1 MSASVVAG
9 TDQIPLVVDVD
20 GTLVR
25 TDLLHEASLL
35 FLANHPF
42 ESPRLALWLARG
54 KATLKSQLAQ
64 RVSPNVER
72 LPLRDETLARIREA
86 QAVERPVYLASAS
99 EESYVARLADSIGG
113 ITGTFATTPERNLAG
128 AAKADCLVDA
138 FGAKGF
144 DYIGDHPVDVPVW
157 QQSRRQLIVARSG
170 GFETR
175 MRRAFPDAEVI
186 ARPRT
191 TPRSMIKTLR
201 AHQWSKN
208 GLLFLAL
215 IAGHRF
221 DVATIAATLLGF
233 IAFCAAAS
241 SAYIINDLLDIPND
255 RAHARKRFRPLPAGD
270 LTIVTGI
277 VMSGLLLLL
286 ALGIAIMLLPRIFL
300 GALLLYMVATLTYSL
315 LLKRKAIVDVITLA
329 GLYTLRVF
337 AGLFAGGLTSSE
349 WLPMFSLFLFLCL
362 AIEKRCSELVRRRE
376 AGEERLEGRN
386 YRVADLAILFPMAAA
401 AGYGSVFVVALYLSS
416 NEVRA
421 LYTHPERLWL
431 ICPLLLY
438 WISRVLI
445 LSNRNEMHD
454 DPIVFALTDRIS
466 WYVVV
471 CAMAIVGAA
480 I

>member
-1 MSASVVAG
+1 MGAET
-9 TDQIPLVVDVD
+9 TDRVPLVVDVD
-20 GTLVR
+20 GTLLR

-35 FLANHPF
+35 LLSNHPF
-42 ESPRLALWLARG
+42 EAPRLALWLVRG
-54 KATLKSQLAQ
+54 KAVLKTQLAI
-64 RVSPNVER
+64 RVTPAVER
-72 LPLRDETLARIREA
+72 LPLRAETMEQIHAA
-86 QAVERPVYLASAS
+86 QAAGRPVYLASAS
-99 EESYVARLADSIGG
+99 DACYVGRLADSIGG
-113 ITGTFATTPERNLAG
+113 IAGTFATTPDRNLAG

-138 FGAKGF
+138 FGAQGF
-144 DYIGDHPVDVPVW
+144 DYVGDHPVDVPVW
-157 QQSRRQLIVARSG
+157 QQSRRQLIVARST
-170 GFETR
+170 GFEAQ
-175 MRRAFPDAEVI
+175 MRRAFPGAEVI

-191 TPRSMIKTLR
+191 TVRSMVRTLR

-215 IAGHRF
+215 IAGHHL
-221 DVATIAATLLGF
+221 DVTTVAATILGF

-241 SAYIINDLLDIPND
+241 SAYIINDLMDMPND
-255 RAHARKRFRPLPAGD
+255 RIHPRKRLRPLPSGD
-270 LTIVTGI
+270 LPIVTGI

-286 ALGIAIMLLPRIFL
+286 ALGVALLLPRPFL

-315 LLKRKAIVDVITLA
+315 VLKRKAIVDVITLA

-337 AGLFAGGLTSSE
+337 AGLLAGGLTSSE

-376 AGEERLEGRN
+376 AGEERLQGRN
-386 YRVADLAILFPMAAA
+386 YRVSDLAILFPMAAA
-401 AGYGSVFVVALYLSS
+401 SGYGSVFVVALYLSS
-416 NEVRA
+416 DEVRA
-421 LYTHPERLWL
+421 LYAHPGRLWL

-466 WYVVV
+466 WYVVA
-471 CAMAIVGAA
+471 CSIAIVGVA